1 MNLSAKLK
9 SIFTILLFVS
19 CFNITMAQIESSV
32 YYQKPNGIY
41 EPYYNGNRIFLVDG
55 FNLGDCLSS
64 KEQFCDSAANHFPKV
79 LYDFYY
85 ESLLKQIAAGPTDEI
100 RSFNTIGNDSLKA
113 NIRYF
118 YTKKSNDGFCRVN
131 DSLSLVI
138 PADSIRNVSYYIND
152 VLVKDSFEV
161 ARLMKLSNDE
171 IETFHYVKNI
181 NSIFIRTSKKKKD

>member
-19 CFNITMAQIESSV
+19 CFNIVMAQIESSV

-41 EPYYNGNRIFLVDG
+41 EPYYNGKRIFLVDG

-64 KEQFCDSAANHFPKV
+64 KEQFCDSATNHFPKE
-79 LYDFYY
+79 LYAFYY
-85 ESLLKQIAAGPTDEI
+85 ESLLKQMVEGPTDEI

-161 ARLMKLSNDE
+161 ARLMNLSNDE
-171 IETFHYVKNI
+171 VETFHYVKNI
-181 NSIFIRTSKKKKD
+181 NSIFIRTSKKQKD

>member
-9 SIFTILLFVS
+9 SIFTIILFVS
-19 CFNITMAQIESSV
+19 CFNIVMAQIESSV

-41 EPYYNGNRIFLVDG
+41 EPYYNGKRIFLVDG
-55 FNLGDCLSS
+55 FKLGDCLSS

-85 ESLLKQIAAGPTDEI
+85 ESLLKQMVEGPTDEI
-100 RSFNTIGNDSLKA
+100 RSFNNIGNDSLKA
-113 NIRYF
+113 NIKYI

-152 VLVKDSFEV
+152 VLVKDSCKV
-161 ARLMKLSNDE
+161 AHLMNLSNDE
-171 IETFHYVKNI
+171 VETFHYVKNI
-181 NSIFIRTSKKKKD
+181 NSIFIRTSKKQKD

>member
-1 MNLSAKLK
+1 MNLSAKFKRSLT
-9 SIFTILLFVS
+9 FLLFVS
-19 CFNITMAQIESSV
+19 CFNIAMAQIESSV

-55 FNLGDCLSS
+55 FKLGDCLSS

-85 ESLLKQIAAGPTDEI
+85 ESLLKQIVEGPTDEI

-113 NIRYF
+113 NIMYI

-161 ARLMKLSNDE
+161 ARLMNLSNDE
-171 IETFHYVKNI
+171 LETFHYDKNI
-181 NSIFIRTSKKKKD
+181 NSIFIRTSKKLAD

>member
-41 EPYYNGNRIFLVDG
+41 EPYYNGKRIFLVDG
-55 FNLGDCLSS
+55 FNLGDCPPS

-85 ESLLKQIAAGPTDEI
+85 ESLLKQIAEGPTDEI

-138 PADSIRNVSYYIND
+138 PTDSIRNVSYYIND

-161 ARLMKLSNDE
+161 ARLMNLSKDE
-171 IETFHYVKNI
+171 VETFHYDKNI
-181 NSIFIRTSKKKKD
+181 NSISIRTSKK

>member
-9 SIFTILLFVS
+9 SIFTIILFVS
-19 CFNITMAQIESSV
+19 CFNIVMAQIESSV

-41 EPYYNGNRIFLVDG
+41 EPYYNGKRIFLVDG
-55 FNLGDCLSS
+55 FKLGDCLSS

-85 ESLLKQIAAGPTDEI
+85 ESLLKQMVEGPTDEI
-100 RSFNTIGNDSLKA
+100 RSFNNIGNDSLKA
-113 NIRYF
+113 NIMYI

-152 VLVKDSFEV
+152 VLVKDSCKV
-161 ARLMKLSNDE
+161 AYLMNLSNDE
-171 IETFHYVKNI
+171 VETFHYDKNI
-181 NSIFIRTSKKKKD
+181 NSIFIRTSKKQKD

>member
-9 SIFTILLFVS
+9 SIFTIILFVS
-19 CFNITMAQIESSV
+19 CFNIVMAQIESSV

-41 EPYYNGNRIFLVDG
+41 EPYYNGKRIFLVDG
-55 FNLGDCLSS
+55 FKLGDCLSS

-85 ESLLKQIAAGPTDEI
+85 ESLLKQMVEGPTDEI

-113 NIRYF
+113 NIMYI

-152 VLVKDSFEV
+152 VLVKDSCKV
-161 ARLMKLSNDE
+161 AHLMNLSNDE
-171 IETFHYVKNI
+171 VETFHYVKNI
-181 NSIFIRTSKKKKD
+181 NSIFIRTSKKQKD

>member
-9 SIFTILLFVS
+9 SIFTIILFVS
-19 CFNITMAQIESSV
+19 CFNIVMAQIESSV

-41 EPYYNGNRIFLVDG
+41 EPYYNGKRIFLVDG
-55 FNLGDCLSS
+55 FKLGDCLSS

-85 ESLLKQIAAGPTDEI
+85 ESLLKQMVEGPTDEI

-113 NIRYF
+113 NITYIC
-118 YTKKSNDGFCRVN
+118 TKKSNDGFCRVN

-171 IETFHYVKNI
+171 VETFHYVKNI
-181 NSIFIRTSKKKKD
+181 NSIFIRTSKKQKD

>member
-1 MNLSAKLK
+1 
-9 SIFTILLFVS
+9 
-19 CFNITMAQIESSV
+19 MAQIESSV

>member
-1 MNLSAKLK
+1 MNLTAKFKRSLT
-9 SIFTILLFVS
+9 FLLFVS
-19 CFNITMAQIESSV
+19 CFNIAMAQIESSV

-41 EPYYNGNRIFLVDG
+41 EPYYNGKRIFLVDG
-55 FNLGDCLSS
+55 FKLDDCLSS

-113 NIRYF
+113 NIMYF

-138 PADSIRNVSYYIND
+138 PTDSIRNVSYYIND

-161 ARLMKLSNDE
+161 ARLMNLSNDE
-171 IETFHYVKNI
+171 VEPFHYDKNI
-181 NSIFIRTSKKKKD
+181 NSIFIRTSKK

>member
-9 SIFTILLFVS
+9 SIFTIILFVS
-19 CFNITMAQIESSV
+19 CFNIVMAQIESSV

-41 EPYYNGNRIFLVDG
+41 EPYYNGKRIFLVDG
-55 FNLGDCLSS
+55 FKLGDCLSS

-85 ESLLKQIAAGPTDEI
+85 ESLLKQMVEGPTDEI

-113 NIRYF
+113 NIMYI

-161 ARLMKLSNDE
+161 ARLMNLSNDE
-171 IETFHYVKNI
+171 VETFHYVKNI
-181 NSIFIRTSKKKKD
+181 NSIFIRTSKKQKD

>member
-19 CFNITMAQIESSV
+19 CFNIVMAQIESSV

-41 EPYYNGNRIFLVDG
+41 EPYYNGKRIFLVDG
-55 FNLGDCLSS
+55 FKLGDCLSS

-85 ESLLKQIAAGPTDEI
+85 ESLLKQMVEGPTDEI

-113 NIRYF
+113 YIRYI

-161 ARLMKLSNDE
+161 ARLMNLSNDE
-171 IETFHYVKNI
+171 VETFHYVKNI
-181 NSIFIRTSKKKKD
+181 NSIFIRTSKKQKD

>member
-9 SIFTILLFVS
+9 RIFTIFLFVS
-19 CFNITMAQIESSV
+19 CFNIVMAQIESSV

-41 EPYYNGNRIFLVDG
+41 EPYYNGKRIFLVDG
-55 FNLGDCLSS
+55 FNLGDCLPSN
-64 KEQFCDSAANHFPKV
+64 EQFCDSAANHFPKM

-85 ESLLKQIAAGPTDEI
+85 KSLLKQIAEGPTDEI
-100 RSFNTIGNDSLKA
+100 KSFDVIGNDSLKA
-113 NIRYF
+113 NITYI

-138 PADSIRNVSYYIND
+138 PTDSIRNVSYYIND

-161 ARLMKLSNDE
+161 ARLMNLSNDE
-171 IETFHYVKNI
+171 VETFHYVKNI
-181 NSIFIRTSKKKKD
+181 NSIYIRTSKKQKD